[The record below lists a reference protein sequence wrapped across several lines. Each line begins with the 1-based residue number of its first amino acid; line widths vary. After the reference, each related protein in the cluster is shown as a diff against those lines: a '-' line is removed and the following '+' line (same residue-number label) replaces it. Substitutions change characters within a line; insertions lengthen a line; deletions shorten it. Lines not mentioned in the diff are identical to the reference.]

1 MDHAITAISDQ
12 DVFMSRAS
20 IYLSLVISAC
30 TLHAQVAPTNP
41 QPVPPPTTSSAPNVS
56 DDPDA
61 APPVSEQD
69 IHIVERA
76 RTILSSPDK
85 WNRADNRICPK
96 AATTFS
102 LYCALE
108 KATAEVTGGFQHRG
122 AAMQQARFVID
133 EDLAKGNHYDHRLM
147 DFNND
152 PKTTFADTRKFW
164 DLLEQRVRRQLT
176 KGKTGQTAN
185 PK

>member
-1 MDHAITAISDQ
+1 
-12 DVFMSRAS
+12 MSRAS
-20 IYLSLVISAC
+20 IYLSLVIFAC
-30 TLHAQVAPTNP
+30 TLHAQVAPAKP
-41 QPVPPPTTSSAPNVS
+41 QPVPPPTTASAPDFS
-56 DDPDA
+56 DNPDA

-69 IHIVERA
+69 IRIVERA

-85 WNRADNRICPK
+85 WNRADNRRCPK

-133 EDLAKGNHYDHRLM
+133 EDLARGNHYDHRLM
-147 DFNND
+147 NFNND

-164 DLLEQRVRRQLT
+164 DLLEQRIRRQL
-176 KGKTGQTAN
+176 KEGKTSKPTN